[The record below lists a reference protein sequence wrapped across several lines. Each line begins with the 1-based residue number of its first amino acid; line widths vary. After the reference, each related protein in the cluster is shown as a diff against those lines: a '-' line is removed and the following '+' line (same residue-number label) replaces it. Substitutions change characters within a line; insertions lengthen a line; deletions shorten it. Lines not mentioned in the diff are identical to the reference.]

1 MCVVRQGPLI
11 TSRTR
16 LCPGLF
22 HPNFPVFFPNQ
33 AYKGLDLPTDVKFV
47 WNYLKNSYSQKAFT
61 ESCPADQ
68 DIIAFYEKL
77 PYKPTAW
84 GANYKL
90 KSPTFSFDTPACW
103 QPVDCMLA
111 ACWKPVCSLL
121 TACWQPVDC
130 VLTAQSRSSF
140 GIEMV
145 PSVSLRAVHL

>member
-1 MCVVRQGPLI
+1 MHSKDVYSKTGRIVRLCKDLWPRFADCLNIAQFIEYGNIGMCVVRQGPLI

-68 DIIAFYEKL
+68 VRITY
-77 PYKPTAW
+77 
-84 GANYKL
+84 
-90 KSPTFSFDTPACW
+90 
-103 QPVDCMLA
+103 
-111 ACWKPVCSLL
+111 WKRQSVCVWVCVCVWVGGWMWVMSLG
-121 TACWQPVDC
+121 
-130 VLTAQSRSSF
+130 F
-140 GIEMV
+140 G
-145 PSVSLRAVHL
+145 HWC